1 MQLDTTNEIVN
12 YQRHHIRDIH
22 ATVRELSPEQKQRLL
37 DQIQLQKTM
46 HNLTGREFNHTDC
59 ERIETA
65 LRAKEKKSH
74 TKDTRGLNANK
85 ILI

>member
-1 MQLDTTNEIVN
+1 MIDTNGQVSN
-12 YQRHHIRDIH
+12 YNRYRIRDIH
-22 ATVRELSPEQKQRLL
+22 ATVRTLTPERKQSLL
-37 DQIQLQKTM
+37 DQIQDHKTT
-46 HNLTGREFNHTDC
+46 HNLLGKNYNHTDC

>member
-1 MQLDTTNEIVN
+1 MIDTNSQVSN
-12 YQRHHIRDIH
+12 YNRYHTRDTH
-22 ATVRELSPEQKQRLL
+22 ATVRTLTPKRKQKLL
-37 DQIQLQKTM
+37 EQIQELRMIYTFLDK
-46 HNLTGREFNHTDC
+46 EYNHTDC